1 MRLDQQSIFNEQGG
15 AVKFFAGLNAWA
27 LPLAAAASFVF
38 GGIWYGVLSQK
49 WMDAAGLTKEKI
61 NASGKPVAIP
71 FIITFI
77 AQLLMAWML
86 AGLILH
92 MAKAGLPASMRN
104 GMITAG
110 FIWLGFVMTTLV
122 VNHQYQMQR
131 TSLTVIDG
139 LHWLGVLLIQ
149 GAILGIWGLA

>member
-1 MRLDQQSIFNEQGG
+1 M
-15 AVKFFAGLNAWA
+15 KFFAGLNAWA
-27 LPLAAAASFVF
+27 LPLAAAASFIF
-38 GGIWYGVLSQK
+38 GGIWYGALSQK
-49 WMDAAGLTKEKI
+49 WMDAAGITKEKI
-61 NASGKPVAIP
+61 AASGKPVAVP

-92 MAKAGLPASMRN
+92 MAKAGLPAGLRN

-110 FIWLGFVMTTLV
+110 FIWVGFVMTTLV

-131 TSLTVIDG
+131 ASLTVIDG

-149 GAILGIWGLA
+149 GAILGMWGLA

>member
-1 MRLDQQSIFNEQGG
+1 
-15 AVKFFAGLNAWA
+15 
-27 LPLAAAASFVF
+27 
-38 GGIWYGVLSQK
+38 
-49 WMDAAGLTKEKI
+49 
-61 NASGKPVAIP
+61 
-71 FIITFI
+71 
-77 AQLLMAWML
+77 
-86 AGLILH
+86 

-149 GAILGIWGLA
+149 GLVIGLFGV